1 MSIEQVAKPLATL
14 RQLRSLHGFR
24 AETLVPDL
32 AFIGLVDDTLEAA
45 EEALQLVAGPRPH
58 RAYAM
63 VRVAFEAAQ
72 RLLVLAT
79 AENYVQVGTRAWLYY
94 VGKDE
99 ALRVRTNSENIT
111 GDYRDQIIQAWALRY
126 KDAEAVVEAE
136 MRNLRKNKRPDNFL
150 WKDMADAVGAAYG
163 VLAEAAG
170 SKPPTDIV
178 EATRNAYRA
187 LCRDTHACLRLE
199 PRRVTIDSDGFVD
212 VVRRERNVTEI
223 EKAVA
228 AGLTS
233 ALGEAVM
240 ALKFRIAR
248 RRDAH
253 LVAIRSAA
261 SEHVVGV
268 REDFRRDFGL
278 YLLEQ
283 GFAQATQ
290 VFTGVQLFNVAVLP
304 DCTVSSSTTI
314 GVEKEVF
321 MATFDFKAECADQ
334 ILQQLQDAYP
344 GLELPQRVS
353 GEHRICHLPEPFT
366 ATVAASVGY
375 FRHNK
380 EDKFVPLVVT
390 KVF

>member
-32 AFIGLVDDTLEAA
+32 AFIGLVDNTLEAV
-45 EEALQLVAGPRPH
+45 EEALQLVAGARPH

-79 AENYVQVGTRAWLYY
+79 AENYVKVGTRAWLYY

-99 ALRVRTNSENIT
+99 ALRARTNSENVT
-111 GDYRDQIIQAWALRY
+111 GDYRDRIIQVWALRY

-150 WKDMADAVGAAYG
+150 GKDMADAVGAAYG
-163 VLAEAAG
+163 VLAGAAG
-170 SKPPTDIV
+170 SNPPPDTV

-212 VVRRERNVTEI
+212 VVRRERDVTEI

-240 ALKFRIAR
+240 AQIQDCAKTRCTP
-248 RRDAH
+248 RRDSLSGERACRRCSRG
-253 LVAIRSAA
+253 LPPGLRPISVGAGLRSSNA
-261 SEHVVGV
+261 GV
-268 REDFRRDFGL
+268 YRSPAFQCSRTSGL
-278 YLLEQ
+278 Y
-283 GFAQATQ
+283 
-290 VFTGVQLFNVAVLP
+290 
-304 DCTVSSSTTI
+304 
-314 GVEKEVF
+314 
-321 MATFDFKAECADQ
+321 
-334 ILQQLQDAYP
+334 
-344 GLELPQRVS
+344 R
-353 GEHRICHLPEPFT
+353 
-366 ATVAASVGY
+366 
-375 FRHNK
+375 
-380 EDKFVPLVVT
+380 FVIDDDRS
-390 KVF
+390 